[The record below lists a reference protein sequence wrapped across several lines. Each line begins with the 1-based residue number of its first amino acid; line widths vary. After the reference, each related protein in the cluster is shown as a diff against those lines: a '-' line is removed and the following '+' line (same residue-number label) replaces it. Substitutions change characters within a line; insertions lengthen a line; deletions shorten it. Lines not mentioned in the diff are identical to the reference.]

1 MQTNI
6 EILLRKIRKNLG
18 ITQQQLADMT
28 NIGRTTISNIEN
40 SVYIPGVDIAL
51 QIASALNLTVEDIFK
66 LKGDN
71 DK

>member
-40 SVYIPGVDIAL
+40 GVYIPGVDIAL

-66 LKGDN
+66 LKGDS